1 VIGLMRNCS
10 VIPEG
15 PHQRFHI
22 ISMDWFKLWNQ
33 FTSSQSGEVPGPINT
48 DSQLKLIAVA

>member
-1 VIGLMRNCS
+1 MGLMKNCS

-48 DSQLKLIAVA
+48 DSQLNLIAVA